1 MRPKFVP
8 NAGPLLKRS
17 LSLRMI
23 EAFLVFMLLDLA
35 SAVASSLAAYLPF
48 NPIWLFAPASIC
60 GSLAW
65 AFRFVLQ
72 TKVSGD
78 RNTDQ

>member
-1 MRPKFVP
+1 MKPKLVP
-8 NAGPLLKRS
+8 NAGRVLKRS

-23 EAFLVFMLLDLA
+23 EAFLAITLLELAAALAPALA
-35 SAVASSLAAYLPF
+35 SYLPF
-48 NPIWLFAPASIC
+48 NTIWLLALASVC

-72 TKVSGD
+72 TKISGGSD
-78 RNTDQ
+78 AD

>member
-1 MRPKFVP
+1 MKPKLVP
-8 NAGPLLKRS
+8 NAGRVLKRS

-23 EAFLVFMLLDLA
+23 EAFLAITLLEL
-35 SAVASSLAAYLPF
+35 VAAIAPAFAAYLPF
-48 NPIWLFAPASIC
+48 NPVWLLGAASVC

-72 TKVSGD
+72 TKISGD
-78 RNTDQ
+78 RDADQ

>member
-1 MRPKFVP
+1 MKPKLVP
-8 NAGPLLKRS
+8 NAGRVLKRS

-23 EAFLVFMLLDLA
+23 EAFLAINLLELVAALAPALA
-35 SAVASSLAAYLPF
+35 SYLPF
-48 NPIWLFAPASIC
+48 NPIWLLALASVC

-72 TKVSGD
+72 SKISGD
-78 RNTDQ
+78 HDADQ